1 MTRGLS
7 LWLDALRLAATLIV
21 VFSHV
26 AYARFT
32 RGDYQIVRDLN
43 VGSDAV
49 IVFFVISGLVI
60 AFAAERDKTLGTYA
74 FNRLTRLL
82 SVLLPAL
89 LLTFALDQIGR
100 PIDASAY
107 PARFHQP
114 LSLWEMLAR
123 GLTMSNEWGLFDR
136 VRLGTNGPLWSLSY
150 EAAYYVLFGVAVFCT
165 GPRRIVLLLML
176 GVLFGPR
183 VLLLMP
189 AWLMGVAVWHVV
201 KSGRAAQLTNRTAQ
215 ALALGGPLAY
225 FLCQAHD
232 VPGTLAQYTADAFAP
247 GYYRAVLVFS
257 DEFIWNGL
265 IGLMTALHV
274 VGMARLVRGYDG
286 HHPRLRWWA
295 GASFSIYVVHYPVLH
310 LIDAMFPAETIW
322 RDGLLFFGSV
332 AAGLIFAQIFERP
345 IATIR
350 AGLLSCARLMRPSG
364 HPQSQP
370 HLPAS
375 LLPETP
381 VQRP

>member
-7 LWLDALRLAATLIV
+7 LWLDALRVAATLLV

-32 RGDYQIVRDLN
+32 RGDYEFVRDLN

-89 LLTFALDQIGR
+89 ALTFILDQIGR
-100 PIDASAY
+100 PMDVSAY
-107 PARFHQP
+107 PDRFYQP
-114 LSLWEMLAR
+114 LPLWEMLAR
-123 GLTMSNEWGLFDR
+123 GLTMSNEWGLFER

-165 GPRRIVLLLML
+165 GVRRVVLLAALAI
-176 GVLFGPR
+176 VFGPR
-183 VLLLMP
+183 ILLLMP
-189 AWLMGVAVWHVV
+189 AWLMGVAVWHFV
-201 KSGRAAQLTNRTAQ
+201 KSGGAAQLSAATARI
-215 ALALGGPLAY
+215 LAWGGPLAY
-225 FLCQAHD
+225 ILCQTLN
-232 VPGTLAQYTADAFAP
+232 VPDILANVTAAAFAP
-247 GYYRAVLVFS
+247 GHYRFILVFS
-257 DEFIWNGL
+257 DEFIWNTL

-274 VGMARLVRGYDG
+274 IGMARLAQGYQG
-286 HHPRLRWWA
+286 AHPHLRWWA

-310 LIDAMFPAETIW
+310 LIDAAFPTETMS
-322 RDGLLFFGSV
+322 RDALLFFGSV
-332 AAGLIFAQIFERP
+332 AAGLVFAQVFERP
-345 IATIR
+345 IGAVR
-350 AGLLSCARLMRPSG
+350 QAVRNVGALLPVTGRRQNPP
-364 HPQSQP
+364 HPQ
-370 HLPAS
+370 AT

-381 VQRP
+381 AQQR

>member
-7 LWLDALRLAATLIV
+7 LWLDALRVAATLIV

-32 RGDYQIVRDLN
+32 RGDYEFVRELN

-89 LLTFALDQIGR
+89 VLTFALDHIGH
-100 PIDASAY
+100 PMDASAY
-107 PARFHQP
+107 PDRFYQP
-114 LSLWEMLAR
+114 LPLWEMLAR

-165 GPRRIVLLLML
+165 GARRVVLLATLAI
-176 GVLFGPR
+176 LFGPR
-183 VLLLMP
+183 ILLLMP
-189 AWLMGVAVWHVV
+189 AWLMGVAVWQFV
-201 KSGRAAQLTNRTAQ
+201 KSGRAAHLSGGVARS
-215 ALALGGPLAY
+215 LAWGGPAAY
-225 FLCQAHD
+225 VLCQALN
-232 VPGTLAQYTADAFAP
+232 VPGTLAALTADAFAP
-247 GYYRAVLVFS
+247 GHYRFILVFS
-257 DEFIWNGL
+257 DEFIWNNL
-265 IGLMTALHV
+265 IGAMTALHV
-274 VGMARLVRGYDG
+274 IGMARLVQNYTGA
-286 HHPRLRWWA
+286 HPHLRWWA

-310 LIDAMFPAETIW
+310 LIDAAFPAETVS
-322 RDGLLFFGSV
+322 RDALLFFGSV
-332 AAGLIFAQIFERP
+332 AAGLVFAQFFERP
-345 IATIR
+345 IGRFRIAVR
-350 AGLLSCARLMRPSG
+350 SMAARSKFIGRRRSRP
-364 HPQSQP
+364 HPQ
-370 HLPAS
+370 AT

-381 VQRP
+381 AQQR